1 MQSPSPPKS
10 ALSHFLSPICQ
21 TYFPFLQ
28 FSTALSL
35 VSNFYSC
42 ISNMFSEIGNWLL
55 QWCHQ
60 DLQGVL
66 LQGTD
71 HRIRQVTYKF
81 VPNNIPTFWLL
92 ALNGFNSIFLLPIYR
107 SCIETISC
115 IKQCNNLG
123 LSLHFKY
130 SLQSTAYILFLV
142 FILNLIWSLHFI
154 LTENNEVQIYLY
166 SKGQF

>member
-1 MQSPSPPKS
+1 MCKNKRTKS
-10 ALSHFLSPICQ
+10 RLRGQISIFLCLYKGNCKFVLSA
-21 TYFPFLQ
+21 
-28 FSTALSL
+28 STLL
-35 VSNFYSC
+35 FCVCKIRNYSC

-55 QWCHQ
+55 QWGHQ

-66 LQGTD
+66 LQGID

-123 LSLHFKY
+123 LSLHFKS
-130 SLQSTAYILFLV
+130 SLQSTGYILFLV

-154 LTENNEVQIYLY
+154 LTENNKV
-166 SKGQF
+166 